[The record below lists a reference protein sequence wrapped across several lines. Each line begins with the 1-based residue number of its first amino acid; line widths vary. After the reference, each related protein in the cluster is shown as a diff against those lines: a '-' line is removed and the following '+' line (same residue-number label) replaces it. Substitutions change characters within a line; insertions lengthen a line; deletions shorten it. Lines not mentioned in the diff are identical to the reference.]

1 MQWIASA
8 KKAATKAK
16 INGEILLLDREIV
29 ARKKAFGVE
38 LYDLIAGK
46 ESKEKHSILRTPALF
61 KPVESE
67 IKEPLESCRA
77 EVEEK
82 LADKHAK
89 ENELLLLEVRLEN
102 EMPATT
108 ASETVAKAGKWVSS
122 SGATAKLELEIMMLD
137 REIKQRK
144 EQFGL
149 EVWDTVFEHLSMT
162 KIVARESKKGGIKA
176 MTGTIGGIGKSVKSS
191 ISSNL
196 GKLSKDEQAL
206 EECLERAQRDVMHI
220 EGNKKKKEREIAS
233 LDW

>member
-1 MQWIASA
+1 MQWITSA

-16 INGEILLLDREIV
+16 INGEISLLDREIV
-29 ARKKAFGVE
+29 ARKKAFGIE

-46 ESKEKHSILRTPALF
+46 ESKERNAILHTPALF

-89 ENELLLLEVRLEN
+89 ENELLLLEVRIEN
-102 EMPATT
+102 EMPAYS
-108 ASETVAKAGKWVSS
+108 ASETVTKAGKWVSN
-122 SGATAKLELEIMMLD
+122 SGAQAKLQYEIMMLD
-137 REIKQRK
+137 REIKLRK

-149 EVWDTVFEHLSMT
+149 EVWDTVFEHVSMT
-162 KIVARESKKGGIKA
+162 KMVARESKKGGIKA
-176 MTGTIGGIGKSVKSS
+176 VTGTLGGIGKSVKSS

-196 GKLSKDEQAL
+196 GKLSKDEQAI
-206 EECLERAQRDVMHI
+206 EECLEKAKKDVMYI
-220 EGNKKKKEREIAS
+220 EGNKKRKEREIAS

>member
-1 MQWIASA
+1 MQWITSA
-8 KKAATKAK
+8 KKAATRAK
-16 INGEILLLDREIV
+16 INGEILLLDRDIV

-46 ESKEKHSILRTPALF
+46 ESKEKNSILRTPALF

-82 LADKHAK
+82 LSDKHTK
-89 ENELLLLEVRLEN
+89 ENEILLLEVRMEN
-102 EMPATT
+102 AMPAYT
-108 ASETVAKAGKWVSS
+108 ASETITKAGKWVSN
-122 SGATAKLELEIMMLD
+122 SGAEAKLQCEIMMLD
-137 REIKQRK
+137 REIKLRK

-149 EVWDTVFEHLSMT
+149 EVWDAVFENLSMT
-162 KIVARESKKGGIKA
+162 KMLARETKKGGIKA
-176 MTGTIGGIGKSVKSS
+176 VTGTIGGIGKSVKSS

-196 GKLSKDEQAL
+196 GKLSKDEQAI
-206 EECLERAQRDVMHI
+206 EECLEKAKKDVMYI
-220 EGNKKKKEREIAS
+220 EGKKKQKEREIAS